1 MTRVGRRGEGGQP
14 AVATPAHTDH
24 GFRLMG
30 GLEPID
36 GGEHR
41 LHLVADHVSTQV
53 VLVLL

>member
-53 VLVLL
+53 ILLL